1 MQLAVTHRNG
11 GSPWRTV
18 LICLALILIAGGAFA
33 SSAQAGTWTLVS
45 CTQPDGRPAPTEG
58 WSTSATGGIGPYSGD
73 TNTCEQGGDLAA
85 VTSGEAPQHPYEGPE
100 WVFTVPAGSTI
111 AGGSVTAT
119 LTSPHGQAWLGTP
132 NATYDSADVLANC
145 QYNLACGGGGTLSG
159 TFPITHPGG
168 TNLYAIAVCVG
179 PYEGATS
186 CPATGGLDA
195 GIYLSSA
202 DIALSNGATPA
213 ASGLGGT
220 LLNPNAQGTQELTFN
235 ASDPG
240 GPGVYLTTAQIDGK
254 TVYSGTP
261 NNNEGKCVPVGSSG
275 GALMFD
281 YSQPC
286 RTSESVDL
294 PINTAALADGQH
306 VLKVTIEDAAGNTSV
321 VYDGTITTKQPSN
334 GSLGALPGSG
344 VGGAS
349 LGLSVGVGAP
359 NGTDASEAAQL
370 RLGVRQRITRTFT
383 HRALRLTGRLLNT
396 QGHPIVGAALDVT
409 QQVAGSGRTQ
419 VVAHARTGA
428 DGSFIARVPAGP
440 SRLIEVAYRAFSA
453 DAGYSTEAKIEESV
467 RAGVRLI
474 IAPRRTSSEG
484 TITLSGQV
492 LGPVPRQGVMVD
504 LLVHY
509 RGRWEP
515 FRTPRTDAAGHFD
528 VSYQFQG
535 ALGRFPF
542 RAEVPSSQAD
552 FSFARGVSE
561 VVNVSTD

>member
-1 MQLAVTHRNG
+1 M
-11 GSPWRTV
+11 
-18 LICLALILIAGGAFA
+18 
-33 SSAQAGTWTLVS
+33 
-45 CTQPDGRPAPTEG
+45 QPDGRPAPTEG
-58 WSTSATGGIGPYSGD
+58 WSTSATGAVGPDSGD
-73 TNTCEQGGDLAA
+73 TNTCEQGGSLGA
-85 VTSGEAPQHPYEGPE
+85 VTSSEAPQHPYEGPE
-100 WVFTVPAGSTI
+100 WVFTSPAGSTI

-119 LTSPHGQAWLGTP
+119 LTSPHGQAWLSTP

-186 CPATGGLDA
+186 CPASGGLDA

-240 GPGVYLTTAQIDGK
+240 GPGVYLVTAQIDGK

-261 NNNEGKCVPVGSSG
+261 NNNEGRCVPVGSSG

-294 PINTAALADGQH
+294 AINTTALADGQH

-334 GSLGALPGSG
+334 GSLGALPGPG
-344 VGGAS
+344 MGAAS

-370 RLGVRQRITRTFT
+370 RLGVRQRITQTFA
-383 HRALRLTGRLLNT
+383 HRALRLTGRLLNA
-396 QGHPIVGAALDVT
+396 QGHPIAGAVLDVI
-409 QQVAGSGRTQ
+409 QEVAGSSRTQ
-419 VVAHARTGA
+419 VIAHTRTSD

-453 DAGYSTEAKIEESV
+453 DSGYAAEAKIEESV

-484 TITLSGQV
+484 TITLSGRV

-515 FRTPRTDAAGHFD
+515 FRTPRTDAAGHFA

-552 FSFARGVSE
+552 FPFGYGLSE
-561 VVNVSTD
+561 VVNVATH